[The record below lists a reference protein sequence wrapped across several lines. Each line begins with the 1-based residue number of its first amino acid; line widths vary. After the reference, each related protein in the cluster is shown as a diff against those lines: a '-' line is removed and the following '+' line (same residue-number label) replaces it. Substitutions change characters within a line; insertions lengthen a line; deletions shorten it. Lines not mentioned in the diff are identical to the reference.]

1 MNFSRSKA
9 LNFCRSFTKWA
20 QSILRF
26 SVDVIETI
34 WLQIVPDPRPYS
46 SYEDGTMYEWFSS
59 GTHKT
64 RFSLCINWIYV
75 PFDHP
80 FVNSQHVEWCPI
92 AIAKF
97 FCTSCVCVC
106 RSFCEGLMFTVVNLL
121 TTHIINVL
129 WFLLF
134 SSCRSSIKAG
144 KFEHLRLCPKYGAVF
159 V

>member
-1 MNFSRSKA
+1 
-9 LNFCRSFTKWA
+9 
-20 QSILRF
+20 
-26 SVDVIETI
+26 
-34 WLQIVPDPRPYS
+34 
-46 SYEDGTMYEWFSS
+46 MYEWFSS

-64 RFSLCINWIYV
+64 RFSLCNNWIYV

-92 AIAKF
+92 AIATF

-159 V
+159 VLQSFNLASYSIGKKLHSVTKNMFVTSKMDLLNDSFGAAAINGAKYS